1 MLRRGC
7 IRAAVLTVLGAVG
20 LTLLPPRAAA
30 VQEDVDADT
39 ALLERYAPFVA
50 VRTHLSTCGDGE
62 RFLPIAVDSLLGRQD
77 VALRDADGAVIKQA
91 PTVADLADGPE
102 DRWIDLPGEA
112 LDPGCSYEKWFKEL
126 DARPAIYGRVAHE
139 GDVTVAQYWLF
150 WVFNQWNDVHEGD
163 WEMVQVMFPAATA
176 AEALDTAPTTYA
188 YAQHEGSQYA
198 IPADGG
204 DVTLVE
210 GQHPL
215 VFAAMGSH
223 ASYFD
228 SSVWFGK
235 SAATGFGCDD
245 TSGPLD
251 LIQPSL
257 IVLPSGNDPP
267 TTGPFAWLSFRGH
280 WGEQQPAFANG
291 PTGPL
296 MKEQWSEPVT
306 WVDELGRHEAVA
318 IPFASSPAT
327 AAFCRLTAVGS
338 TLFNRILDQ
347 PWLILGLS
355 ALVLAV
361 VAVIVLRSSQGVLTR
376 ALRTFWRVKRQLVPA
391 FAMVAVGVGAAYVA
405 QWMLLNWTSIG
416 TLADLVGGSSAWAA
430 PVITAAQAIVIVPM
444 FAWAATVT
452 LATVRPDV
460 IAGPEAPRRSRK
472 VRTFWILLLVTV
484 TFGVAILVFWP
495 LALLPSRWIVAPV
508 VASRHRGSL
517 RSALGESNRLVHC
530 IWLRSLGVLVTMLL
544 LVLLAVSVGAIVLLF
559 TSLTFTQAGAVT
571 GAAFVLLVPY
581 LTLVLMEYHAD
592 LLAARAPD
600 DALAPAPSPAPASV

>member
-1 MLRRGC
+1 MLRRSC
-7 IRAAVLTVLGAVG
+7 IRATVLAVLGAMVV
-20 LTLLPPRAAA
+20 TLIPTRAAA
-30 VQEDVDADT
+30 AQDDAAADT

-62 RFLPIAVDSLLGRQD
+62 RFLPIAVDSILGRQD
-77 VALRDADGAVIKQA
+77 VVLRDADGTVIKQA

-102 DRWIDLPGEA
+102 DRWIDLPGDA

-126 DARPAIYGRVAHE
+126 DAAPAIYGRVAHE
-139 GDVTVAQYWLF
+139 GDATVAQYWLF

-176 AEALDTAPTTYA
+176 AAALDTAPTTYA
-188 YAQHEGSQYA
+188 FAQHEGSQYA
-198 IPADGG
+198 VRADGG

-215 VFAAMGSH
+215 VFSAMGSH

-235 SAATGFGCDD
+235 SAATGVGCDD
-245 TSGPLD
+245 TSGPHD
-251 LIQPSL
+251 VIQPGL

-267 TTGPFAWLSFRGH
+267 TSGPFAWLSFRGH
-280 WGEQQPAFANG
+280 WGEQEPAFANG

-296 MKEQWSEPVT
+296 MKEQWAEPVT
-306 WVDELGRHEAVA
+306 WVDELGRDEAVA

-327 AAFCRLTAVGS
+327 AAFCRLTEVGS
-338 TLFNRILDQ
+338 ALFNRMLDR

-355 ALVLAV
+355 ALVLTAL
-361 VAVIVLRSSQGVLTR
+361 AVIVLRSSQGVLTR
-376 ALRTFWRVKRQLVPA
+376 ALRTFWRVKRPLVPA
-391 FAMVAVGVGAAYVA
+391 CAMVAVGVGAAYVA

-430 PVITAAQAIVIVPM
+430 PVITAAQAVVIIPM

-452 LATVRPDV
+452 LATVRPYV
-460 IAGPEAPRRSRK
+460 VAGPEAPRRSRK

-484 TFGVAILVFWP
+484 TFGVAIFVFWP
-495 LALLPSRWIVAPV
+495 LAVLPSRWIVAPV

-517 RSALGESNRLVHC
+517 RDALAESNRLVKGH
-530 IWLRSLGVLVTMLL
+530 WLRALGLLVTMLL
-544 LVLLAVSVGAIVLLF
+544 LVLLAVSVGAIVLLL
-559 TSLTFTQAGAVT
+559 TSLTFTQAGAIT
-571 GAAFVLLVPY
+571 GAVFVVLVPF

-592 LLAARAPD
+592 LLDARAPD
-600 DALAPAPSPAPASV
+600 DAPVPVPSPAPASV